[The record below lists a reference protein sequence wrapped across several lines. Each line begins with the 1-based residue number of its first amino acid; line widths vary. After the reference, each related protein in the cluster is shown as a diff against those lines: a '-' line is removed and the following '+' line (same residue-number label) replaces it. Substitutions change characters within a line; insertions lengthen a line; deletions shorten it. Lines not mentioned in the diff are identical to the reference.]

1 MSPPPELHT
10 KKKGRGEKKREI
22 EKEKENRRMVRERRK
37 EIKQV

>member
-1 MSPPPELHT
+1 MSPPPELRT

-22 EKEKENRRMVRERRK
+22 EKENRRMVRERKK